1 MNEWK
6 TYKLSEI
13 GTIVG
18 GATPS
23 TSVARYYG
31 GDIPWLTP
39 KDLSTF
45 HGRFIGHGERNITQA
60 GLDSCSAQLLPA
72 GTVLFSS
79 RAPIGYVA
87 IAQNPITTNQGF
99 KSVVPNKDVDSLFL
113 YYSLKYNKEKIEAM
127 GSGTTFKE
135 VSGSTMKNVEISLP
149 SLQQQKRIAKVLGSI
164 DDKIETNRRINDNL
178 EQQAQ
183 ALYKHWFVDFEFPNE
198 EGKPY
203 KSSGGQM
210 KKTELGEI
218 PENWNI
224 GNVGDLV
231 DFQSG
236 FAFKSELFD
245 EKGTFRLITIKGVQ
259 DGFLDING
267 AAYINELPKKM
278 PSYCLLQEGDIIMS
292 LTGNV
297 GRCCIVDRG
306 NLLLNQ
312 RVVKLRP
319 VKKDNNMFVYTM
331 FRREEFKDRLTS
343 LARGT
348 AQANLSPIE
357 TANMRIVIPT
367 NDLIG
372 SYCLYGEPIFSN
384 LLNNIKENNNLSS
397 LRETLLPK
405 LMSGE
410 LSVNDV
416 LVD

>member
-1 MNEWK
+1 M
-6 TYKLSEI
+6 
-13 GTIVG
+13 
-18 GATPS
+18 
-23 TSVARYYG
+23 
-31 GDIPWLTP
+31 
-39 KDLSTF
+39 
-45 HGRFIGHGERNITQA
+45 
-60 GLDSCSAQLLPA
+60 
-72 GTVLFSS
+72 
-79 RAPIGYVA
+79 
-87 IAQNPITTNQGF
+87 
-99 KSVVPNKDVDSLFL
+99 
-113 YYSLKYNKEKIEAM
+113 
-127 GSGTTFKE
+127 
-135 VSGSTMKNVEISLP
+135 
-149 SLQQQKRIAKVLGSI
+149 
-164 DDKIETNRRINDNL
+164 
-178 EQQAQ
+178 
-183 ALYKHWFVDFEFPNE
+183 DFEFPNE
-198 EGKPY
+198 EGNPY

-224 GNVGDLV
+224 GNVRDLV

-297 GRCCIVDRG
+297 GRCCIVDRE

-397 LRETLLPK
+397 LRDILLPK

-410 LSVNDV
+410 LSVDDV